1 MLFTIFHIFVLFL
14 LWTVWLLTHYGN
26 KQELK
31 CTELLPLLLLLL
43 LLLQLLM
50 SLLLFISSFVN
61 NLLSTDSV
69 YVKLVG
75 YNIEILHCHHIH
87 NC

>member
-31 CTELLPLLLLLL
+31 CTG
-43 LLLQLLM
+43 LLM
-50 SLLLFISSFVN
+50 SCALSVFDSS
-61 NLLSTDSV
+61 LYTLP
-69 YVKLVG
+69 
-75 YNIEILHCHHIH
+75 YNK
-87 NC
+87 NAN